1 MKRLL
6 VIAALALA
14 ACAPIEETPQAT
26 SETTA
31 APATKAAPATTA
43 KPTPTTLSERQ
54 RHWQEVVK
62 TMSCAELADLE
73 QKRLAIQFNDQAE
86 SLAAIHDRQAKL
98 DCPQ

>member
-1 MKRLL
+1 MRRLL

-14 ACAPIEETPQAT
+14 ACAPTDESPQAT
-26 SETTA
+26 PETTA
-31 APATKAAPATTA
+31 APTTAAPTTRA
-43 KPTPTTLSERQ
+43 RPTSTTLSERQ

-62 TMSCAELADLE
+62 TMGCEELAELE
-73 QKRLAIQFNDQAE
+73 QKRLAVQFNDQAE